1 MSRLHSEKTNSG
13 NECNLSR
20 QISLLLRFVE
30 RGATYKYME
39 ERKLFGPFVLKRN
52 LNVERK

>member
-1 MSRLHSEKTNSG
+1 MSRLDSEKTNLG

-30 RGATYKYME
+30 RGATDKYIE
-39 ERKLFGPFVLKRN
+39 EIKLFGPFILKGN
-52 LNVERK
+52 LNVEIN